1 MNDIQGD
8 FDRYRTL
15 VDRNLKRQLSTYTKS
30 KQLMDA
36 MTYSVFNG
44 GKRIRPI
51 LVYAT
56 NKALNGNIR
65 DADIPACAVEVV
77 HAYSLVHDDLPAM
90 DDDDLRRGKATTH
103 IAYDEATAILAGDA
117 LLTMAFE
124 VISNTQLLPA
134 CTIAEMVQILSKAC
148 GASGMVAGQMIDL
161 ESTGKDIEPKVL
173 KSMHDNKTGALIRA
187 SVQLGALTANAAA
200 QQRSQLDSF
209 ASQLGLAFQ
218 IRDDILDEIGDAN
231 EMGKATGADKELGKS
246 TFVSLFGLDGAKKQ
260 LAEIQSRALLSIQS
274 FGTSA
279 NELRHLTNFIVDR
292 RF

>member
-1 MNDIQGD
+1 MNDIRGD

-15 VDRNLKRQLSTYTKS
+15 VDRNLKQQLSTYTKS

-56 NKALNGNIR
+56 NRALNGNIR

-90 DDDDLRRGKATTH
+90 DDDDLRRGKAATH

-124 VISNTQLLPA
+124 VISNTKVLPA

-161 ESTGKDIEPKVL
+161 ESTGKEIKPQTL

-187 SVQLGALTANAAA
+187 SVQLGALTANADE

-218 IRDDILDEIGDAN
+218 IRDDILDEIGDEN
-231 EMGKATGADKELGKS
+231 EMGKASGADKELGKS

-260 LAEIQSRALLSIQS
+260 LAEIQSSALLAIQS

-279 NELRHLTNFIVDR
+279 NELRDVTNFIVDR